1 MVISPLSVRAGH
13 PAGQTAP
20 ASPSLPLGEP
30 VAGWPAHSHSPEGRG
45 IALRGLTTSVS
56 NGGADSD

>member
-1 MVISPLSVRAGH
+1 MVVSPLSVRAGH

-20 ASPSLPLGEP
+20 ARLSGTRGR
-30 VAGWPAHSHSPEGRG
+30 AGSRLARTPT
-45 IALRGLTTSVS
+45 ALRAVAALHSLTTSVS